1 MLPIVFQALPKWDSK
16 YNSTSLTISKM
27 LSEGRKVFYVEHP
40 FSIVDRFRSGNIDQI
55 LKRKGARF
63 DVPFEGHEN
72 FIVIHPPSTLPI
84 NALPYGN
91 VYRILKRLYIRQLWK
106 RIDHFLKLFGVK
118 EFGYI
123 NSFDPV
129 YFDFKSKYKCVF
141 KIYHTVD
148 LMEGEPYIAKHGVK
162 AEFEA
167 AKKAD
172 AVVTTSIPLAER
184 LRNYN
189 DNTLCIANAADFE
202 HFSTQRTIPEEYRD
216 RTKKRIVYTGNIGLR
231 IDYKLIESIALSLP
245 DTEIVLVGPKD
256 PNYFA
261 GGSLEKLLNVH
272 FLGPKSFDALPAYIQ
287 HADVLLIPFLKNK
300 LTHHIYPLKLNEYLA
315 SGKPILTT
323 RFTDLQGFEDVLSIS
338 DDILEGIQHINKLLV
353 EDNEVSR
360 ARRIQRAAE
369 NTWQHRMFEWEK
381 LISKLSSKK
390 FIDRIGGLSM

>member
-40 FSIVDRFRSGNIDQI
+40 FSIADRFRSENKPQI
-55 LKRKGARF
+55 EKRKGPRF
-63 DVPFEGHEN
+63 DVPFENHEN
-72 FIVIHPPSTLPI
+72 FIVVHPPTTLPI
-84 NALPYGN
+84 NALPDGYA
-91 VYRILKRLYIRQLWK
+91 YRFLKRIYVRQLWK

-129 YFDFKSKYKCVF
+129 YFDFKSKYKCAF

-167 AKKAD
+167 ARKAD

-189 DNTLCIANAADFE
+189 DNTVCIANAADFE
-202 HFSTQRTIPEEYRD
+202 HFSSLQQVPDEYRD

-231 IDYKLIESIALSLP
+231 IDYELIESIAMSFP
-245 DTEIVLVGPKD
+245 NADVVLVGPRD
-256 PNYFA
+256 SNYF
-261 GGSLEKLLNVH
+261 GGGALEKMSNIQ
-272 FLGPKSFDALPAYIQ
+272 FLGPKRYEVLPAYIQ
-287 HADVLLIPFLKNK
+287 HADVLLIPFLKNN

-315 SGKPILTT
+315 SGNPILTT

-338 DDILEGIQHINKLLV
+338 DNNIEGIIHINKLLK
-353 EDNEVSR
+353 EDSEKSR
-360 ARRIQRAAE
+360 VQRIQRAAE
-369 NTWQHRMFEWEK
+369 NTWQHRMLEWEG
-381 LISKLSSKK
+381 LIRKLSSK
-390 FIDRIGGLSM
+390 